1 MVQFTCGLRKKA
13 TGSGALSS
21 RLKNGHTGPKGGQPR
36 FVATRCRAWVE
47 GASAEPRRSGRAAG
61 GGWGSYR
68 DWKQRSNFSCGQ
80 EAPALRWPLMGEVA
94 RISGQEAEGNWVGGR
109 LSEGKGAG
117 GTTKVITKTT
127 DSSFWKES
135 KRPRKIHQ
143 SADCTS
149 PHGGKVAKSRP
160 GVSQVN
166 SPNTMKPVY
175 L

>member
-1 MVQFTCGLRKKA
+1 
-13 TGSGALSS
+13 
-21 RLKNGHTGPKGGQPR
+21 
-36 FVATRCRAWVE
+36 
-47 GASAEPRRSGRAAG
+47 
-61 GGWGSYR
+61 
-68 DWKQRSNFSCGQ
+68 
-80 EAPALRWPLMGEVA
+80 MGEVA

-135 KRPRKIHQ
+135 KRPQKIHQ
-143 SADCTS
+143 SGDCTS